1 MLKCYKPRTV
11 IYING
16 FKPIQLVLYG
26 RKISETPLKTE
37 IININWDNAE
47 EEINKFDS
55 WSIPFGITKTRKGL
69 KIFWWDEFTNIKQ
82 WKTDLNMKIETTWQE
97 YKPSLKEIIDF
108 SDSDKAI
115 QYLVEKGLIEI
126 NCSKLLDKITD

>member
-69 KIFWWDEFTNIKQ
+69 KIFWWDELTNIKQ
-82 WKTDLNMKIETTWQE
+82 WKTDLNMKIETVWHE

-108 SDSDKAI
+108 LDSDKAI
-115 QYLVEKGLIEI
+115 QYLVERGLEM
-126 NCSKLLDKITD
+126 SSLLKNLK

>member
-11 IYING
+11 IYIND

-26 RKISETPLKTE
+26 RKISEIPLETE
-37 IININWDNAE
+37 IININWNNAE
-47 EEINKFDS
+47 EEINKFDT

-69 KIFWWDEFTNIKQ
+69 KIFWWDELTNIKQ

-108 SDSDKAI
+108 PDSDKAI
-115 QYLVEKGLIEI
+115 QYLVERGL
-126 NCSKLLDKITD
+126 NMSSLLKNLK

>member
-16 FKPIQLVLYG
+16 FVSPIQVILYG
-26 RKISETPLKTE
+26 RKISDTPLETE

-47 EEINKFDS
+47 EEINKLDS

-69 KIFWWDEFTNIKQ
+69 KIFWWDELTNIKQ
-82 WKTDLNMKIETTWQE
+82 WKTDLNMKIETVWQE

-108 SDSDKAI
+108 PDSDKAI
-115 QYLVEKGLIEI
+115 QYLVERGL
-126 NCSKLLDKITD
+126 NMSSLLKNLK